1 MFMTIIEVIEVIV
14 SIANIVVGIF
24 ALISARQDK

>member
-24 ALISARQDK
+24 ALISAQQGK